1 MHHFARRLAALAT
14 ILALGATPAFA
25 GTAETAFLTKL
36 AGSWSGAGTLS
47 GSESGKLTCKMSFTA
62 TAKGVSFKGKCDTDS
77 FGPQSF
83 SGTLAYNESAKQYEA
98 TSKGET
104 TIGVKSGKSVVF
116 TSKLKSIAGAGTS
129 VMKLSASRVV
139 IDVAIKRAQSNNEIK
154 SHVEMAK

>member
-1 MHHFARRLAALAT
+1 MHHTARRLAALAV
-14 ILALGATPAFA
+14 LVAMGATPALA

-36 AGSWSGAGTLS
+36 AGNWTGAGTIS

-62 TAKGVSFKGKCDTDS
+62 TAKGTSFKGKCDTDS

-83 SGTLAYNESAKQYEA
+83 SGTIAYNDAKKQYEA

-104 TIGVKSGKSVVF
+104 SIGVKSGKSVVF

-129 VMKLSASRVV
+129 VMKLSATRVV
-139 IDVAIKRAQSNNEIK
+139 IDVSLKRAQSDKEIK